1 MATTKNTNNNES
13 KKASNTSKSQN
24 TKAAEKATANTPN
37 ESENKALI
45 FCRRYAD
52 KANSQLVYWVVTF
65 NKQAFYFYLPT
76 KARRYMLNIKSKE
89 NGEIFNKDY
98 NTLTE
103 DINNIRKHLT
113 GEQLTDFNNK
123 SSKDYVSMYGKISA
137 ELLKPRTHNTKK

>member
-1 MATTKNTNNNES
+1 MATTKNTANNES
-13 KKASNTSKSQN
+13 KKASKASKSQT
-24 TKAAEKATANTPN
+24 TKAAEKATANTHN

-52 KANSQLVYWVVTF
+52 KANEQLVYWVVTF

-103 DINNIRKHLT
+103 DIDNIRKHLT

-123 SSKDYVSMYGKISA
+123 SSKDYVSKYGKISA
-137 ELLKPRTHNTKK
+137 ELLQAENA

>member
-13 KKASNTSKSQN
+13 NKASKTSKSQT

-52 KANSQLVYWVVTF
+52 KANEQLVYWVVTF

-76 KARRYMLNIKSKE
+76 KARRYMLNIKNKE

-98 NTLTE
+98 NTLTA
-103 DINNIRKHLT
+103 DIDAIRKHLT

-123 SSKDYVSMYGKISA
+123 SSKDYVNKYGKISA
-137 ELLKPRTHNTKK
+137 ELLQAEVA